1 MTSADERAVTEER
14 GSASEDGLQQLR
26 LLVDRL
32 RQIEREI
39 AAGAVQRD
47 SLDFF
52 AAELRRVQNQI
63 FGPRPKGRS
72 GNAGKARI
80 LAYLLER
87 VGQDVGGDEL
97 AEVGAISEWARRV
110 RELRVEEGY
119 EIRRVGPSVY
129 QLESP
134 EPHQKRADLW
144 KRANVIRRQK
154 GSAFQRVAALLDSSV
169 GEVVTREQIDYVGRA
184 RESIRRVRELRD
196 EHGWPID
203 SYIDDSTLNPGE
215 YRLISN
221 DPADRRD
228 PLQRFYEEDVRQ
240 RVFVRDGYTCQI
252 CGGTRRR
259 AEAAG
264 DSRFYLEVHH
274 KVAVADEL
282 AEMPKSERN
291 DVDNLITLCHRDHL
305 EQTAKLQR
313 QKRADRGR

>member
-1 MTSADERAVTEER
+1 MTEKRGAAPEE
-14 GSASEDGLQQLR
+14 GLQQLR

-32 RQIEREI
+32 REIERKI
-39 AAGAVQRD
+39 AVGAAQRD
-47 SLDFF
+47 SIDFLV
-52 AAELRRVQNQI
+52 AELRHVQNQI

-87 VGQDVGGDEL
+87 IGQDVAGEEL
-97 AEVGAISEWARRV
+97 AEVGAISDWARRV

-129 QLESP
+129 RLETP
-134 EPHQKRADLW
+134 EPDQKRADLW
-144 KRANVIRRQK
+144 KRANVIRRQP

-169 GEVVTREQIDYVGRA
+169 GEVVTREQIDYVGRVK
-184 RESIRRVRELRD
+184 ESIRRVRELRD

-203 SYIDDSTLNPGE
+203 SYVDDPTLGSGE

-221 DPADRRD
+221 DPADRRE
-228 PLQRFYEEDVRQ
+228 PLQRLYEEDVRQ
-240 RVFVRDGYTCQI
+240 EVFLRDDYTCQI
-252 CGGTRRR
+252 CGGTRRK

-291 DVDNLITLCHRDHL
+291 EIDNLITLCHRDHL
-305 EQTAKLQR
+305 QETAKLQR
-313 QKRADRGR
+313 RKRAERGR

>member
-1 MTSADERAVTEER
+1 MTEKR
-14 GSASEDGLQQLR
+14 GAAAEDGLQQLR

-32 RQIEREI
+32 REIERKI
-39 AAGAVQRD
+39 AAGAAQRE
-47 SLDFF
+47 SIDFF

-87 VGQDVGGDEL
+87 VGQDVGGEEL
-97 AEVGAISEWARRV
+97 AQVGAISEWARRV

-129 QLESP
+129 RLESP
-134 EPHQKRADLW
+134 APDQKRADLW
-144 KRANVIRRQK
+144 KRANVIRRQS
-154 GSAFQRVAALLDSSV
+154 GSALQRVAALLDSSV

-196 EHGWPID
+196 EQGWPID
-203 SYIDDSTLNPGE
+203 SYIDDPTLSSGE

-221 DPADRRD
+221 NPEDRRD
-228 PLQRFYEEDVRQ
+228 SLQRLYEEDLRQ
-240 RVFVRDGYTCQI
+240 RIFVRDDYTCQI
-252 CGGTRRR
+252 CGGNRRR

-291 DVDNLITLCHRDHL
+291 DIANLITLCHRDHL
-305 EQTAKLQR
+305 EETANLQR